1 MKLAE
6 LADSGTVY
14 VTFNFYWLIPSA
26 NVGIAKVGVTGSRY
40 AV

>member
-26 NVGIAKVGVTGSRY
+26 NVGIAKASVTGSKY